1 MLNFSLIVTYHLPAF
16 IIVSD
21 PDSKQGAPSG
31 CKVGGA
37 ATVLSTGGGGGIV
50 KMVWLGLASAGLGAV
65 CPLPLRAPVKEG
77 PASAAKQRTHALNT

>member
-37 ATVLSTGGGGGIV
+37 AVKGFGSAWLQPGWGQFAPSPYVHLSR
-50 KMVWLGLASAGLGAV
+50 KDLLQ
-65 CPLPLRAPVKEG
+65 LRNNEHTP
-77 PASAAKQRTHALNT
+77 

>member
-1 MLNFSLIVTYHLPAF
+1 MLSFSLIVTYHLPAF

-37 ATVLSTGGGGGIV
+37 ATVLSTGGGGGESL
-50 KMVWLGLASAGLGAV
+50 KWFGSAWLQPGWGQFAPSPYVHLSRKDL
-65 CPLPLRAPVKEG
+65 LQLRNNEHTP
-77 PASAAKQRTHALNT
+77 